1 LTLSDHQKT
10 TPRQKALAKLATQGN
25 HKFATGRRFKFR
37 LPPLFSS
44 RLSRHTSLSAVF
56 QWRARGSISRSERA
70 IAVVLDLV
78 IQL

>member
-44 RLSRHTSLSAVF
+44 RLSRHNFWPIALAPGCSRRTC
-56 QWRARGSISRSERA
+56 ARKRGFA
-70 IAVVLDLV
+70 
-78 IQL
+78 